1 MPFFLLKKN
10 REFYVS
16 GGWAASPTASRLA
29 VTRCLMVSDDA
40 NEQEDSEGGVFGR
53 VASWRLLQGVIEVA
67 KRVVSKDVVRFG
79 ILNIPASILGS
90 AVDNDNVV
98 AEDVEALT
106 KLNED
111 SRGES
116 KTMFESA
123 GSTTDLLP
131 NILLRPL
138 HGGDSSEYTIIR
150 KGPVNFFWQIF
161 RPVGSVLTPR
171 PKPTLFWD
179 DGKDGNHDLVEDPAR
194 PFNKTEQWVFVNGMA
209 ITEPLAL
216 RNTQDLANMFNSRFL
231 CVHNPTKGI
240 VPDLL
245 ECASDLA
252 DSTERPE
259 MQMETFGDAANV
271 LSDTLKKIIQ
281 DDEVDTVRLICH
293 SQGTILA
300 TCAVEMLQKDTG
312 VRELLPKKLHAYLF
326 ANCGDETNWIP
337 LYNPAAVEYFRNEF
351 DFVSELGRPF
361 PPVDSTFQRAGF
373 YGHMLGEHYFPGF
386 NRGSYVNENGKQSTL
401 YGLIKHNIF
410 DK

>member
-1 MPFFLLKKN
+1 M
-10 REFYVS
+10 S
-16 GGWAASPTASRLA
+16 
-29 VTRCLMVSDDA
+29 SDDA
-40 NEQEDSEGGVFGR
+40 NEQVDSEVGPSLARRAIKPFKNAISRVRGR
-53 VASWRLLQGVIEVA
+53 VFVTATSWELLREVIKVA
-67 KRVVSKDVVRFG
+67 KRVLSEDVGRFG
-79 ILNIPASILGS
+79 LRRIPASILGS
-90 AVDNDNVV
+90 ARDNDTLVSV
-98 AEDVEALT
+98 DVGAFT
-106 KLNED
+106 KLFED
-111 SRGES
+111 LEGES
-116 KTMFESA
+116 KTMFESI
-123 GSTTDLLP
+123 GRKTDLLP
-131 NILLRPL
+131 NIMLRPL
-138 HGGDSSEYTIIR
+138 HGGDSSEYTEIS
-150 KGPVNFFWQIF
+150 KDPVGFLWQIS
-161 RPVGSVLTPR
+161 RPIGSLIPR

-194 PFNKTEQWVFVNGMA
+194 PFNKKEQWVYVNGMA
-209 ITEPLAL
+209 MTRSLAL

-326 ANCGDETNWIP
+326 ANCGDARNWIER
-337 LYNPAAVEYFRNEF
+337 YNPATVEYFNNEF
-351 DFVSELGRPF
+351 DFVSELGRPAT
-361 PPVDSTFQRAGF
+361 PVDCTFQRPGF

-386 NRGSYVNENGKQSTL
+386 NRGSYVDENGKQSKL
-401 YGLIKHNIF
+401 YGLIKHTIF
-410 DK
+410 EE